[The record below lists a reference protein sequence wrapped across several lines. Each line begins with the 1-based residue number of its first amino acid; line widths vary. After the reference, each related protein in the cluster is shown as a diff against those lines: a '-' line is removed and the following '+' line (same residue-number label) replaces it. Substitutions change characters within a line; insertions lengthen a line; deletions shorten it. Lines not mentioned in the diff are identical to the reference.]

1 VLLVLGWAVH
11 GWAVV
16 GPGLQT
22 RTGEIKGADYVQFF
36 LLGSLLQEGRGDR
49 LYDTE
54 AIAAEAKRRI
64 SPQMEF
70 HPARNPYGPQ
80 VALAFQP
87 LSALPFLP
95 SFLLFSVLSALA
107 YAAATWVLWR
117 HAPELDRYGPYVLL
131 LAAACPGL
139 LYTLRFG
146 QISTVTLLSPAF
158 AVAALAANWPFVAG
172 LCLGLVAYKPQLL
185 IVAVPTLL
193 VARDWRCLVGVV
205 AMTAAQLAAGWL
217 VAGTSGMQQYAGTL
231 LDVAGRPDLVM
242 LYPENAH
249 SLRGFLRLLGV
260 PAAWATGITLA
271 LIPACAVALARIWR
285 AGTDPRLRMGAL
297 VTAMLLLSPHLLS
310 YDLLL
315 LVVPIVALVNW
326 VMAHNGDPRARY
338 AIGLALLL
346 YLTPFSSL
354 LARHA
359 RLQLS
364 TVILAATLV
373 LLLGMMGRRG
383 HPDPAPA

>member
-1 VLLVLGWAVH
+1 MLVLSLAVH

-36 LLGSLLQEGRGDR
+36 LLGSLLHHGRADR

-64 SPQMEF
+64 AAQMEF

-80 VALAFQP
+80 VALVFEPLAAF
-87 LSALPFLP
+87 PFLL
-95 SFLLFSVLSALA
+95 SFLLFSVISALA

-117 HAPELDRYGPYVLL
+117 HAPQLKRSGAYVVL

-146 QISTVTLLSPAF
+146 QISTLTLIAPAL
-158 AVAALAANWPFVAG
+158 AVAALAADRRFIAG
-172 LCLGLVAYKPQLL
+172 LCLGLLAYKPQLL
-185 IVAVPTLL
+185 VVVVPTLVL
-193 VARDWRCLVGVV
+193 ARDWRCLGGVL
-205 AMTAAQLAAGWL
+205 AMSAGELALGWL
-217 VAGTSGMQQYAGTL
+217 VAGNGGMQQYVETL
-231 LDVAGRPDLVM
+231 RDLARRPDLVM

-260 PAAWATGITLA
+260 PTAWATGITLA
-271 LIPACAVALARIWR
+271 LIPACAWALARVWR
-285 AGTDPRLRMGAL
+285 PAGDSLMQVSAL
-297 VTAMLLLSPHLLS
+297 VTGMLLLSPHLLS

-315 LVVPIVALVNW
+315 LVVPIFAMVNW
-326 VMAHNGDPRARY
+326 AIAHDGDRRASRV
-338 AIGLALLL
+338 IGLAVLL

-354 LARHA
+354 LARHTH
-359 RLQLS
+359 LQLS
-364 TVILAATLV
+364 TLILTAAAGLIISTIW
-373 LLLGMMGRRG
+373 RR
-383 HPDPAPA
+383 APLDAAAA